1 MNGLRKFSPL
11 LVVTPL
17 ALALDQW
24 TKYLAVVHLT
34 HALTAGGAHFY
45 SAMRLLAYRAETV
58 RVASFWDFRYAEN
71 TGAAF
76 SFMAG
81 TNDSLRVPFFYL
93 VAVAATALILYFYV
107 KSGPEHWL
115 RRLALAMVLGGAFG
129 NTLDRVVHG
138 YVIDFILWHVGPHE
152 WPVFNV
158 ADSFVCVGVFLLLT
172 EGWFTKRLEGAAAT
186 TPSKAAS

>member
-1 MNGLRKFSPL
+1 MNGLRKYLPL
-11 LVVTPL
+11 AVVTPL

-24 TKYLAVVHLT
+24 TKYLAVLHLT
-34 HALTAGGAHFY
+34 RALTAGGGHFY
-45 SAMRLLAYRAETV
+45 SAARALAFRADAV
-58 RVASFWDFRYAEN
+58 RVLPFWDFRYAEN

-93 VAVAATALILYFYV
+93 VAVAATALIMTFYV
-107 KSGPEHWL
+107 KSGPEHAL

-172 EGWFTKRLEGAAAT
+172 EGWFVKRLEGAAAT
-186 TPSKAAS
+186 PSKAAS